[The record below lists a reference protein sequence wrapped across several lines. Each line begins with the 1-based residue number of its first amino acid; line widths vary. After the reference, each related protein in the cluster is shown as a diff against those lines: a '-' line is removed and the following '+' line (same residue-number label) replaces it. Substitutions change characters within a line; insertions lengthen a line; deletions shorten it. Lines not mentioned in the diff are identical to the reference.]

1 MLEPGGVSS
10 CKTVRRNNLSMES
23 PEEGEEAKSREGK
36 TKSLSI
42 RKFVLT
48 VRDCI
53 VRVGGSWNVKRV
65 YLR

>member
-1 MLEPGGVSS
+1 
-10 CKTVRRNNLSMES
+10 MES
-23 PEEGEEAKSREGK
+23 PEGGEEAKSREEK

-42 RKFVLT
+42 RKSVLT